1 MSSRRLKRNAVHC
14 AHCNTT
20 IESKHVHDFVTCSC
34 PPDSQTRVFVDGGLD
49 YRRLGFGDNAMFKD
63 LVEYKEENES

>member
-1 MSSRRLKRNAVHC
+1 
-14 AHCNTT
+14 
-20 IESKHVHDFVTCSC
+20 
-34 PPDSQTRVFVDGGLD
+34 VFVDGGLD